1 MLRIIFFQFTFIF
14 ASGCFCQLNDCEEIF
29 DLYHVD
35 SNEYSVLYSPSYCEG
50 VIESYNKSI
59 PTYLMPES
67 NICAYWALEKNG
79 IRVIEGDLDIAF
91 TELHEKTAG
100 FNFATKLRVEN
111 DLKLDVDSLLTVDTS
126 WIELKDYEFGKL
138 LIEGFDFIKND
149 AGKTVMYLNEPNIST
164 TSLKTLKGTE
174 FTNKRSNVGFQY
186 EELIAGIELSEAD
199 LQSGIVYLEFHFDHY
214 TNPNNVCLQRYTG
227 YTVPIKVKNTP

>member
-1 MLRIIFFQFTFIF
+1 MLKIIFFQCTFIV
-14 ASGCFCQLNDCEEIF
+14 ASGCFCQLNDCDEIF

-35 SNEYSVLYSPSYCEG
+35 SNQYSVLYSPSYCEG
-50 VIESYNKSI
+50 VIESYNKPI

-79 IRVIEGDLDIAF
+79 IRVIENDLDLAF
-91 TELHEKTAG
+91 KELDEKTAG
-100 FNFATKLRVEN
+100 FNFATKLRVKN
-111 DLKLDVDSLLTVDTS
+111 DLNLDVDSLLTADTS
-126 WIELKDYEFGKL
+126 WIELQDYEFGMIL
-138 LIEGFDFIKND
+138 LEGFDFIKND
-149 AGKTVMYLNEPNIST
+149 SGKTVMYLNELNIST

-174 FTNKRSNVGFQY
+174 FTNKRSNVRFQY

-199 LQSGIVYLEFHFDHY
+199 LQSGIVYLEFHFDNY
-214 TNPNNVCLQRYTG
+214 TNPNNVCLRRYTG

>member
-1 MLRIIFFQFTFIF
+1 MLKIIFFQFTFIF

-29 DLYHVD
+29 DLYKVD

-50 VIESYNKSI
+50 VIESYNKPI

-79 IRVIEGDLDIAF
+79 IRIIENDLDIAF
-91 TELHEKTAG
+91 TELHKKTAG
-100 FNFATKLRVEN
+100 FNFATKLRVKN

-126 WIELKDYEFGKL
+126 WIELKDDEFGML
-138 LIEGFDFIKND
+138 LIESFDFIKND
-149 AGKTVMYLNEPNIST
+149 SGKNVMYLNELNFST
-164 TSLKTLKGTE
+164 TTLKTLNGTE
-174 FTNKRSNVGFQY
+174 FTNKRSNVRFQY

-199 LQSGIVYLEFHFDHY
+199 LQRGIVYLEFHFDNY
-214 TNPNNVCLQRYTG
+214 TNPNNVCLRRYTG
-227 YTVPIKVKNTP
+227 YTVPIKVKNIP